1 MDTTNTF
8 KVSFYYIDP
17 NGDVDTGDIE
27 SKISWTDGIFH
38 QVHIEKSEP
47 WVFEEDSP
55 ENMQNCDLADLE
67 ARFNHKPNGNL
78 KLRPLAVGGIYRHFK
93 GHHVKV
99 LACSIGTE
107 YGEKIVVYEHLGDH
121 TIWHRPLEM
130 FLSEVDREKYPDV
143 EQKWRFELVDASE
156 ARFE

>member
-1 MDTTNTF
+1 MAQIHKVAFYLVDPDNNYGSSYIEHVFDAEF
-8 KVSFYYIDP
+8 KH
-17 NGDVDTGDIE
+17 
-27 SKISWTDGIFH
+27 GIFH
-38 QVHIEKSEP
+38 QFHIETSKQYK
-47 WVFEEDSP
+47 WTDDAP
-55 ENMQNCDLADLE
+55 ENYGNCDLADLE
-67 ARFNHKPNGNL
+67 KHFSHKPNGNL

-93 GHHVKV
+93 GHNVKA

-130 FLSEVDREKYPDV
+130 FLSEVDHEKYPDV
-143 EQKWRFELVDASE
+143 KQKWRFELVDASE